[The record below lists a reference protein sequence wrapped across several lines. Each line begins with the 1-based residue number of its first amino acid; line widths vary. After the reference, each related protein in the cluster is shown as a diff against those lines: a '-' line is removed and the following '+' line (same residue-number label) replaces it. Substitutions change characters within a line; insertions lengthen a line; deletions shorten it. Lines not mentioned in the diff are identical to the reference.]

1 LCLKCLIIKIL
12 LRELQTS
19 IVQRKYALVMQF
31 IIIKKVIVMDSE
43 YYVIDHKMNE
53 NLAKIINAYLQLI
66 YKQES
71 YSNVLILDNV
81 MQLITKSKK
90 IQCRK
95 LNKFSPLNHKTLVDI
110 DIWLENLI
118 TSQ

>member
-1 LCLKCLIIKIL
+1 
-12 LRELQTS
+12 
-19 IVQRKYALVMQF
+19 
-31 IIIKKVIVMDSE
+31 MDSE

-81 MQLITKSKK
+81 MSI
-90 IQCRK
+90 
-95 LNKFSPLNHKTLVDI
+95 NHKKQ
-110 DIWLENLI
+110 ENPM
-118 TSQ
+118 QKAQ